1 MAIGAYPVDPDSEIG
16 WLRIALDD
24 AEGVEIPGDANNRE
38 YPFFTDAALQT
49 VIDLYPDDRPMQIG
63 TAYQRMGMLLIRT
76 GQRVRVDDIEIDT
89 RQQGADFLKMAEQWF
104 ETARAGG
111 ASDFFQI
118 GTTGQNAGVR
128 QPEGTPYPIM

>member
-1 MAIGAYPVDPDSEIG
+1 MAEGAWPVTPDTEIG

-24 AEGVEIPGDANNRE
+24 ADGVEIPGVTDKRQFT
-38 YPFFTDAALQT
+38 YFTDAALQT
-49 VIDLYPDDRPMQIG
+49 VIDLYPGDRPMQIG
-63 TAYQRMGMLLIRT
+63 TAYQRIGMFLIRT

-89 RQQGADFLKMAEQWF
+89 RQQGTDFLKMAEQWF

-111 ASDFFQI
+111 SGFFTI
-118 GTTGQNAGVR
+118 TTTGQNAGVR

>member
-1 MAIGAYPVDPDSEIG
+1 MAIGAYPVVPTTEIG

-24 AEGVEIPGDANNRE
+24 AEGVEIPGDETKRE
-38 YPFFTDAALQT
+38 YPFFTDEALQT
-49 VIDLYPDDRPMQIG
+49 VIDLYPGDRPMQIG

-104 ETARAGG
+104 ETARAGAG
-111 ASDFFQI
+111 GDGFQI
-118 GTTGQNAGVR
+118 VHTGAQEPR
-128 QPEGTPYPIM
+128 WPEGTPYANIG